1 MRIRT
6 QAPRTALQAGFTLIE
21 LIIVIVIIG
30 ILAAIAIPKFQDLTA
45 SAESAALKGVAA
57 EFGGAA
63 AIAYAKNKA
72 DGTPALPT
80 CTTINTATYMS
91 AVVSG
96 YTVSGT
102 SDTCTVVKTGT
113 TTPTATFTLVN

>member
-45 SAESAALKGVAA
+45 SAETAAVKGVAA

-63 AIAYAKNKA
+63 AIAYAKVKA
-72 DGTPALPT
+72 DGTGTLPT
-80 CTTINTATYMS
+80 CGTINSTDYMS
-91 AVVSG
+91 AVITG
-96 YTVSGT
+96 YTVTGT
-102 SDTCTVVKTGT
+102 GNTCTVTKTGT
-113 TTPTATFTLVN
+113 SYTATFTLVN